1 MGKKAN
7 VVPIQKKKKKKKKK
21 EQYVKKYR
29 PVSLLPICRNVL
41 ERIIYITMFTYF
53 IENNPRSEDQSGFKP
68 DHSCVNQLVAI
79 TR

>member
-7 VVPIQKKKKKKKKK
+7 IVPIQKTNKKTKKK
-21 EQYVKKYR
+21 QYFKKYR
-29 PVSLLPICRNVL
+29 PVSLLPIFRNIL